1 MSDAEKILLETMV
14 KSNAHEVTADTAKM
28 VGTAMGVCALV
39 SHKMGLSRRL
49 WMRTCRR
56 LWREACKYA

>member
-1 MSDAEKILLETMV
+1 MSDAERILLETMARSNV
-14 KSNAHEVTADTAKM
+14 KDITAETAKM
-28 VGTAMGVCALV
+28 VGAAMGVCAWV

-56 LWREACKYA
+56 LWREASKNA